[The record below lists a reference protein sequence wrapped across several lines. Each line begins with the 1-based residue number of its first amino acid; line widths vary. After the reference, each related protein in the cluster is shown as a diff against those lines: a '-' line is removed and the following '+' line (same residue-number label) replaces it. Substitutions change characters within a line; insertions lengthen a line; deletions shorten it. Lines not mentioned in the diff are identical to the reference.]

1 MSRTLL
7 AFILL
12 LGLTF
17 AATADDGSRLWLR
30 FPDASQPS
38 ASVSLTTEG
47 EFRLAPTDQA
57 VVATALSE
65 LRHHWQGLPLSLRLT
80 ASSARLAPGGF
91 RIIKVE
97 EESFRITA
105 SSAAGLLYAAYF
117 VLRAQ
122 TMGDGC
128 LCQALGP
135 NHDLTEE
142 PDRATRAVSLG
153 DASLL
158 NGRLSLFAQA
168 MASAG
173 INELQLPAA
182 SATTVASLRD
192 TLSSYAISVRFGKP
206 QCPTLPLTA
215 DPNWTGDHLQQFEV
229 YAAARSQWQASLTRE
244 RMVCEW
250 LAQTFSDNPFFII
263 SMRDALLSDPAERI
277 FRLFETWQEMQP
289 YIDKQRFEEVEQHLI
304 AHLDD
309 EN

>member
-1 MSRTLL
+1 MPRTLL

-38 ASVSLTTEG
+38 ANVSLTTDG
-47 EFRLAPTDQA
+47 EVRLAPADQV

-65 LRHHWQGLPLSLRLT
+65 LRHHWQGLPLALRLT
-80 ASSARLAPGGF
+80 ASSSRLAPGGF

-97 EESFRITA
+97 EKSFRIMA

-117 VLRAQ
+117 VLR
-122 TMGDGC
+122 
-128 LCQALGP
+128 
-135 NHDLTEE
+135 DLTEE

-168 MASAG
+168 MASTG

-182 SATTVASLRD
+182 PATTVASLRD
-192 TLSSYAISVRFGKP
+192 TLSSYAISVLFGKP

-277 FRLFETWQEMQP
+277 FRLFDTWQEMQP
-289 YIDKQRFEEVEQHLI
+289 YIDKQRFEEVEKHLI